1 MALFLLQK
9 IQFFIT
15 LISMRKNFSTLFI
28 AFLTFFLINTKEAKA
43 QIPPKAKAFITI
55 CAYGAGG
62 GAMLG
67 MASMAFGMSSRAI
80 AQGASLGLYAGIFF
94 GTYVLVSHHQKRYG
108 QYDDKSSPYQ
118 DSTDVYGDEYQSD
131 EGGSGDGEAQGGF
144 FDRFQVLQEKL
155 RVESFSLGQKR
166 RGSTMPPLQINLIQY
181 NF

>member
-1 MALFLLQK
+1 MR
-9 IQFFIT
+9 T
-15 LISMRKNFSTLFI
+15 LRIRKNLSLLLVLIVTLF
-28 AFLTFFLINTKEAKA
+28 FLNTQEAKA

-94 GTYVLVSHHQKRYG
+94 GTYVLVSHHQKRFG

-118 DSTDVYGDEYQSD
+118 DSTDVYGDEYQD
-131 EGGSGDGEAQGGF
+131 GEGGSGDGEAQGGF

-155 RVESFSLGQKR
+155 QVESFSLGQKR
-166 RGSTMPPLQINLIQY
+166 KGSSMPPLQINLIQY